1 MASPE
6 TSLALTTS
14 KSVLAFP
21 TVSRK
26 PDHGDHR
33 LRSTIQR
40 LGKTSNPTAVGGRP
54 TISIVQHPV
63 LAAAL
68 VAFGP

>member
-21 TVSRK
+21 TVST
-26 PDHGDHR
+26 
-33 LRSTIQR
+33 L
-40 LGKTSNPTAVGGRP
+40 L
-54 TISIVQHPV
+54 
-63 LAAAL
+63 L
-68 VAFGP
+68 